1 MQRLNVRNMSLE
13 ITRDCNLECRHCFRG
28 KKQTEYMNLD
38 IINYVFDNVCR
49 INDFMLTGGEPFL
62 AIKQLKKVTERIMK
76 ENTNIGNMVIVTN
89 GAFLSY
95 DIIGILDQINK
106 KTDLE
111 IRISN
116 DYFHNLELENKNLV
130 NIKNKNFNMLKEY
143 FNVTK
148 NEDEVFIID
157 KVGSAADITKEEIKE
172 INNNS
177 IVKYVLDTYRILEEY
192 RINYPLPK
200 IIDDDVVCG
209 TLNIDVFGN
218 IVPTYYPYELEDK
231 NSYANIRNYK
241 TLKLAINSIDSSMV

>member
-1 MQRLNVRNMSLE
+1 MERLNVRNMSLE

-62 AIKQLKKVTERIMK
+62 AIKQLKKVTEKIMK

-148 NEDEVFIID
+148 TEDEVFIID

>member
-76 ENTNIGNMVIVTN
+76 ENTNIGNMIIVTN

-95 DIIGILDQINK
+95 DTIGILDQINK

-148 NEDEVFIID
+148 TEDEVFIID
-157 KVGSAADITKEEIKE
+157 KVGRAADITKEEIKE

-177 IVKYVLDTYRILEEY
+177 IVKYVLDTYRVLEEY

>member
-116 DYFHNLELENKNLV
+116 DYFHNLELKNKNLV

-148 NEDEVFIID
+148 TEDEVFIID
-157 KVGSAADITKEEIKE
+157 KVGNAADITKEEIKE

-200 IIDDDVVCG
+200 IIDNDVVCG